1 MRVADG
7 KHIEW
12 VDEEAVV
19 LDSDSGDL
27 HYLNGPAAKVFAFIG
42 EYGYEKGLEELERAH
57 GDQPNFKEEL
67 QDVLKDMVE
76 KGLLVDE

>member
-7 KHIEW
+7 KHVEW

-27 HYLNGPAAKVFAFIG
+27 HYLNGPAAKVYALIG
-42 EYGYEKGLEELERAH
+42 EYGYDKGLEELERQH
-57 GDQPNFKEEL
+57 GAEPDFKAQL
-67 QDVLKDMVE
+67 DDVLKDMVE

>member
-7 KHIEW
+7 KHVEW

-19 LDSDSGDL
+19 LDSDTGDL
-27 HYLNGPAAKVFAFIG
+27 HYLNGPAAKVYALIG
-42 EYGYEKGLEELERAH
+42 EYGYEKGLEELRRQH
-57 GDQPNFKEEL
+57 GTEEHFKEQLDE
-67 QDVLKDMVE
+67 VLKDMVE

>member
-7 KHIEW
+7 KHVEW

-27 HYLNGPAAKVFAFIG
+27 HYLNGPAAKVYALIG
-42 EYGYEKGLEELERAH
+42 EYGYEKGLEELERQH
-57 GDQPNFKEEL
+57 GHQENFKAEL
-67 QDVLKDMVE
+67 DDVLKDMVE
-76 KGLLVDE
+76 KGLLVED

>member
-1 MRVADG
+1 MRIAEG

-19 LDSDSGDL
+19 LDSDTGDL

-42 EYGYEKGLEELERAH
+42 EYGYEKGLAELEKQH
-57 GDQPNFKEEL
+57 GDLPDFNDEL
-67 QDVLKDMVE
+67 QDLLKDMVD

>member
-7 KHIEW
+7 KHVEW

-19 LDSDSGDL
+19 LDSVTGDL
-27 HYLNGPAAKVFAFIG
+27 HYLNAPAAKVYAFIG
-42 EYGYEKGLEELERAH
+42 EYGYDKGLEELERAH
-57 GDQPNFKEEL
+57 GTEPNFKEQL
-67 QDVLKDMVE
+67 QDVLNDMVE

>member
-7 KHIEW
+7 KHVEW

-19 LDSDSGDL
+19 LDSDTGDL

-42 EYGYEKGLEELERAH
+42 EYGYDQALKELEKQH
-57 GDQPNFKEEL
+57 GDTPNFKEEL

>member
-19 LDSDSGDL
+19 LDSDTGDL

-42 EYGYEKGLEELERAH
+42 EYGYEKGLAELEKEH
-57 GDQPNFKEEL
+57 GETPNFKEEL
-67 QDVLKDMVE
+67 QDVLKDMVD
-76 KGLLVDE
+76 KGLLVDD

>member
-7 KHIEW
+7 KHVEW

-27 HYLNGPAAKVFAFIG
+27 HYLNGPAAKVFAMIG
-42 EYGYEKGLEELERAH
+42 EYGYDKGLAELEKQH
-57 GDQPNFKEEL
+57 GDQPNFKAEL
-67 QDVLKDMVE
+67 DDVLKDMVE
-76 KGLLVDE
+76 KGLLVED

>member
-19 LDSDSGDL
+19 LDSDTGDL

-42 EYGYEKGLEELERAH
+42 EYGYEKGLEELEKQH
-57 GDQPNFKEEL
+57 GDLPNFKDEV
-67 QDVLKDMVE
+67 QDVVNDMVE
-76 KGLLVDE
+76 KGLLVAD

>member
-7 KHIEW
+7 KHVEW

-19 LDSDSGDL
+19 LDSATGDL
-27 HYLNGPAAKVFAFIG
+27 HYLNGPAAKVYAFLG
-42 EYGYEKGLEELERAH
+42 EFGYDKGLEELEKAH
-57 GDQPNFKEEL
+57 GDTPNFKEEL
-67 QDVLKDMVE
+67 GDVLKDMVE